1 MAKTDGTAVPKIDT
15 DRPYRDGA
23 AAILRQLPD
32 VVSAEDHE
40 GAARAD
46 GAHDI
51 EVALSTGESVAV
63 EVTRLVDGPTLGT
76 FNELRKADGVFEIP
90 DSGTWQVLL
99 GEASVRVKQLVREL
113 VAVVRELESLGVS
126 RADPL
131 TWATEPADVSIEWRQ
146 RRAIFERMEPFGV
159 LDLSR
164 VEEAGGVLEVQGPVY
179 GGFASPG
186 ELAAGIEARVAA
198 KAGEVR
204 GRGDEA
210 WVFVWVDWTNLLPDR
225 VLRPDADIALPDV
238 ALPNGIDR
246 VVASVIAFE
255 AGPRLP
261 IAQWR
266 TVASAARAWVDRKPV
281 DAAFREASR
290 RP

>member
-1 MAKTDGTAVPKIDT
+1 
-15 DRPYRDGA
+15 
-23 AAILRQLPD
+23 
-32 VVSAEDHE
+32 
-40 GAARAD
+40 
-46 GAHDI
+46 
-51 EVALSTGESVAV
+51 
-63 EVTRLVDGPTLGT
+63 
-76 FNELRKADGVFEIP
+76 
-90 DSGTWQVLL
+90 
-99 GEASVRVKQLVREL
+99 
-113 VAVVRELESLGVS
+113 VVRELASLGVS

-131 TWATEPADVSIEWRQ
+131 TWAVEPAKGLLAWRQ

-164 VEEAGGVLEVQGPVY
+164 VGAAGGLLEVQGPVY
-179 GGFASPG
+179 GGIASSG

-204 GRGDEA
+204 GRGNEA

-225 VLRPDADIALPDV
+225 LLRPDADINLPDV
-238 ALPNGIDR
+238 ALPHGIDR
-246 VVASVIAFE
+246 IVASVIAFE

-261 IAQWR
+261 VAQWR
-266 TVASAARAWVDRKPV
+266 TSATPARSWVHRKPV